1 MTWLRQLLE
10 WQREVAGTAEFIE
23 SVKQDIFHDQVF
35 VYTPKGRIVELTSG
49 STPIDFA
56 YKIHTDLGHHCIGAK
71 VNGKLTALDTELDN
85 GDTVEI
91 LNSKSDS
98 GPSLDWLNP
107 NLGFIRSAGARQSVR
122 AWFRRQER
130 GTNIER
136 GREVVRRELRRFNQ
150 TVDDTT
156 LLALFKVDSM
166 DDLMAN
172 LGSGNIAESLL
183 AQRLAQIGRE
193 TDDPLAQ
200 RRNELAVTSPGSGI
214 TVVGAGNLLVSI
226 GRCCNPIPGDPI
238 IGFITRARGVTV
250 HKQNCSRVH
259 HENEPERLV
268 DVQWGEEKQLYPVR
282 IIMKAYDRVGLLR
295 DVTALVSNEGVNIA
309 SVVTGD
315 YSDSTVT
322 LSLTCYTT
330 GLDQL
335 NKLFSK
341 MEGVRGCISVTRD
354 DTAMPLPAQS

>member
-1 MTWLRQLLE
+1 MA
-10 WQREVAGTAEFIE
+10 REVAGTAEFIE

-107 NLGFIRSAGARQSVR
+107 NLGFIRSAVPDKACGPGSVGKNVVLTLKEAAKSSGENFGASTQK
-122 AWFRRQER
+122 
-130 GTNIER
+130 
-136 GREVVRRELRRFNQ
+136 
-150 TVDDTT
+150 VDDTT

-166 DDLMAN
+166 DDLMGN

-183 AQRLAQIGRE
+183 AQRLAQVGRE

-226 GRCCNPIPGDPI
+226 GRC
-238 IGFITRARGVTV
+238 
-250 HKQNCSRVH
+250 
-259 HENEPERLV
+259 
-268 DVQWGEEKQLYPVR
+268 
-282 IIMKAYDRVGLLR
+282 
-295 DVTALVSNEGVNIA
+295 
-309 SVVTGD
+309 
-315 YSDSTVT
+315 
-322 LSLTCYTT
+322 
-330 GLDQL
+330 
-335 NKLFSK
+335 
-341 MEGVRGCISVTRD
+341 
-354 DTAMPLPAQS
+354 